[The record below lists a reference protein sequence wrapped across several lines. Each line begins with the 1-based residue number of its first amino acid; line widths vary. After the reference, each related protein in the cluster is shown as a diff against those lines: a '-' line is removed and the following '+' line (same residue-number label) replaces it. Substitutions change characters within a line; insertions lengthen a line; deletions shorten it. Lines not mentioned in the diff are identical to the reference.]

1 MRESEKIHIPLDDW
15 QKNSGIVGF
24 INIVGRE
31 NVEFKNSELIFDSQL
46 LADFSEKYFD
56 YLINTY
62 QKTLSWHKIVS
73 FQSTIDQYRQTDY
86 ELFSE
91 KDLNNLNKYIK
102 DIAKYY
108 LKSASYQASYPLIG
122 SDFDIKAAGAKLQ
135 TVGTLTKKE
144 TFMSKREEI
153 LTEVKMVV
161 SDIQQIIDYC
171 NSSDGRKYLAA
182 KNVIYT
188 IVKNG
193 WDGVSI
199 LNPQTKEK
207 DVYVDFQNFFVEPV
221 LVNLDSDKSKYKFT
235 CCSCNQPIKDFSNTL
250 TFLIKTGFDTN
261 KKNSHAWNF
270 SNDLGVCPMCKLIYA
285 CLPAGMTYVYNQG
298 IFINANSNAE
308 ELVRVNQKLTYE
320 VLRLNKA
327 GITSTN
333 TYQALIQA
341 FNQKLGTTSALELED
356 VHVVRYQNDTYRFN
370 LLSKGILSIIKK
382 SDKELERLKKA
393 GYTEAKEAHYLYQE
407 VVERLLNSQ
416 NMFTLI
422 HKLVVLKATNKAN
435 LYYGLSHVDNLIH
448 INQEFLEGINV
459 MTKLTQDELKKIK
472 GTAFYFKK
480 GYGNPN
486 KASSI
491 SYKLLNALKIN
502 DRDGFMNVILNSYAY
517 LGQEVPTFFL
527 RVFEQDETFKTIGY
541 AFVSG
546 IIGPIETTEGGTN
559 DEK

>member
-1 MRESEKIHIPLDDW
+1 MRESEKIHISLDDW

-62 QKTLSWHKIVS
+62 QKTLSWNKVVS
-73 FQSTIDQYRQTDY
+73 FQSTINQYRQTDY
-86 ELFSE
+86 EFFSE

-135 TVGTLTKKE
+135 TVGKLTKKE

-161 SDIQQIIDYC
+161 SDIEQIIDYC

-221 LVNLDSDKSKYKFT
+221 LVNLDSDKSKYK
-235 CCSCNQPIKDFSNTL
+235 IYL
-250 TFLIKTGFDTN
+250 LFL
-261 KKNSHAWNF
+261 
-270 SNDLGVCPMCKLIYA
+270 
-285 CLPAGMTYVYNQG
+285 
-298 IFINANSNAE
+298 
-308 ELVRVNQKLTYE
+308 
-320 VLRLNKA
+320 
-327 GITSTN
+327 
-333 TYQALIQA
+333 
-341 FNQKLGTTSALELED
+341 
-356 VHVVRYQNDTYRFN
+356 
-370 LLSKGILSIIKK
+370 
-382 SDKELERLKKA
+382 
-393 GYTEAKEAHYLYQE
+393 
-407 VVERLLNSQ
+407 
-416 NMFTLI
+416 
-422 HKLVVLKATNKAN
+422 
-435 LYYGLSHVDNLIH
+435 
-448 INQEFLEGINV
+448 
-459 MTKLTQDELKKIK
+459 
-472 GTAFYFKK
+472 
-480 GYGNPN
+480 
-486 KASSI
+486 
-491 SYKLLNALKIN
+491 
-502 DRDGFMNVILNSYAY
+502 
-517 LGQEVPTFFL
+517 
-527 RVFEQDETFKTIGY
+527 
-541 AFVSG
+541 
-546 IIGPIETTEGGTN
+546 
-559 DEK
+559 